1 MHPLVLVV
9 ISGLSLFL
17 VVALI
22 EDKLMPI
29 LKEDSKF
36 KKWWRSHIIAEY
48 EGPGNL

>member
-1 MHPLVLVV
+1 MHPLVLIV
-9 ISGLSLFL
+9 IAALSALL
-17 VVALI
+17 AVATI

-48 EGPGNL
+48 KGPGNP